1 MSAARPPEGARPL
14 PREGEGEDAQA
25 ASLGEVAR
33 GAARP
38 PEGARPVRKEG
49 EGEAVRAASLEE
61 ASRRE
66 SRAPLPWPWRAAVTA
81 TTLVAFAL
89 LAWVAAHW
97 IWRWASPRPAPVAAS
112 APADPAAT
120 ILASGLWSGGGDA
133 PAVPGAPAPG
143 DWRLMGVLAE
153 PGGKGLAVF
162 RTRDG
167 ARVVAAGAEIVA
179 GTSLVSIGPSGV
191 TVRDA
196 AGERTVE
203 LKRESPAKAG
213 SPPAP
218 RAPAQK
224 TAAPAAAIVRPAV
237 AAPGCS
243 PPAGFAGPILKLH
256 AELLD
261 GLIAQPDSWR
271 AMLAADNG
279 ALIVR
284 EEGGFATMI
293 GLARGDRI
301 VQANGIALMQPD
313 DVTGAV
319 LRPLVANQPVR
330 IAGTRSGQPREVF
343 IVNAGACP

>member
-1 MSAARPPEGARPL
+1 MTS
-14 PREGEGEDAQA
+14 
-25 ASLGEVAR
+25 
-33 GAARP
+33 
-38 PEGARPVRKEG
+38 
-49 EGEAVRAASLEE
+49 AASLEE
-61 ASRRE
+61 SSPRE
-66 SRAPLPWPWRAAVTA
+66 SRTQLPWPWRAAVTA
-81 TTLVAFAL
+81 ATLAAFAA

-112 APADPAAT
+112 TPADPAAT
-120 ILASGLWSGGGDA
+120 ILASGLWSGSGDA
-133 PAVPGAPAPG
+133 PASAPAPG
-143 DWRLMGVLAE
+143 DWRLLGVLAE
-153 PGGKGLAVF
+153 PGGQGLAVF

-203 LKRESPAKAG
+203 LRRESPTKAG

-218 RAPAQK
+218 RAPVQK
-224 TAAPAAAIVRPAV
+224 TAAPAAVIVRPAV

-256 AELLD
+256 AELLE

-279 ALIVR
+279 ALVVR

-301 VQANGIALMQPD
+301 AQANGIALMQPD